1 MYNKTFWKD
10 HVTEHPDR
18 YKHITN
24 PDGSVEQILFH
35 GTVQQEGTNQDALH
49 FNNIETGL
57 QHTNI
62 ASCYGVC
69 EYASLWGSLSKGLLL
84 PSATGCLVAVRRV
97 NERDKNTSYGNMD
110 TRNKRRGYRSLGG

>member
-24 PDGSVEQILFH
+24 PDGSVEQIPFH

-62 ASCYGVC
+62 AFVMAYVSTQAYVR
-69 EYASLWGSLSKGLLL
+69 ELEQRLAVAEAQLAALS
-84 PSATGCLVAVRRV
+84 P
-97 NERDKNTSYGNMD
+97 
-110 TRNKRRGYRSLGG
+110 